1 MLQVAGRCIKRG
13 PSVVSPTPR
22 GSANASSSSLSAP
35 STRVQAYPDAGFIAI
50 PGVTGTICTNLFPIP
65 VLGAYGWFLTVYDR
79 DIASSVGP
87 FVVSVDE
94 VGAIKLGFEPQRAA
108 TKTPSNSSS
117 TVSESASNDQV
128 KVFNGIA
135 AGNLNVKNI
144 LAKLNAVGKAF
155 QLKFFERGQ
164 TEFFFQRRN
173 ELHISPSSSQSLLLP
188 HTPLWSDVAP
198 TYRVIP
204 SLSQPLENFQV
215 RELYFGAGE
224 QPKNPVTFEWFGM
237 NLFPI
242 FPLTKYSAF
251 VCVWRQDRGSS
262 SVAIDKQGKTL
273 YLNNFDPLP
282 LPDGIET
289 PQPVG
294 LVAVRTF
301 SGAVSDQ
308 SVTEN
313 HKALLQSISK
323 TGYLMPESESD
334 FRICIDNTP
343 NRLTQARKSEI
354 WIKLR
359 C

>member
-1 MLQVAGRCIKRG
+1 MRQVVGRCIARG
-13 PSVVSPTPR
+13 LSVVSTTSCA
-22 GSANASSSSLSAP
+22 SANAPSSPLP
-35 STRVQAYPDAGFIAI
+35 SPPTPVQAYPDAGFIAS
-50 PGVTGTICTNLFPIP
+50 PGVTGTTCTNLFPIP

-108 TKTPSNSSS
+108 MKTASNPSS
-117 TVSESASNDQV
+117 TTPESVSKDQV

-144 LAKLNAVGKAF
+144 LTKLNAVGKAF

-164 TEFFFQRRN
+164 SEFFFQRRN
-173 ELHISPSSSQSLLLP
+173 ELHISPSSSQSFLLP
-188 HTPLWSDVAP
+188 HAPLWSDVAP

-204 SLSQPLENFQV
+204 SLSKPLKNFQV
-215 RELYFGAGE
+215 RELYSGAGE
-224 QPKNPVTFEWFGM
+224 QPKTPVIFEWFGM

-242 FPLTKYSAF
+242 FPLAKYSAF
-251 VCVWRQDRGSS
+251 VCVWKQDRGSS
-262 SVAIDKQGKTL
+262 SVAIDKQGKSL
-273 YLNNFDPLP
+273 CLNNFDPLP

-313 HKALLQSISK
+313 HKALLEVISE
-323 TGYLMPESESD
+323 TGDLMPESESD

-343 NRLTQARKSEI
+343 NKLTQARKSEI

-359 C
+359 S